1 MEYHVDWLAGAS
13 SLADVEGAILDADPA
28 AIVDLDASGHTLR
41 VSGALATV
49 ELKAVLQ
56 GAGYAVTDRQITA
69 LPTYCC
75 GDCAG

>member
-28 AIVDLDASGHTLR
+28 AIVDLDASGHVLR
-41 VSGALATV
+41 VSGSLATV
-49 ELKAVLQ
+49 ELKSVLHD
-56 GAGYAVTDRQITA
+56 AGYAVTDRQITA

-75 GDCAG
+75 GDCGG